1 MGGAPGGEGE
11 EAVMR
16 LLVLCLVLL
25 LLACLL
31 TACAAPRARIVL
43 LGVTEPGGQLTVQ
56 TPRQTLT
63 LATAYQTA
71 EARPSGRL
79 DAGITTA
86 ARVQA
91 RYGAVL
97 AMTPVEG
104 RLFTLHFQTGV
115 TTLTPESQAEVPAL
129 LAEVARRGAVE
140 VEVEIAGHTDT
151 VGDLETNDRLS
162 LARAEAVRELLV
174 QAGLRSAFV
183 RVVGRGERALLVQ
196 TPDEVDAPQN
206 RRVEVRIR

>member
-1 MGGAPGGEGE
+1 
-11 EAVMR
+11 MR

-31 TACAAPRARIVL
+31 TACSAPRDRVVL

-63 LATAYQTA
+63 LDTAYQTA
-71 EARPSGRL
+71 TARPSGRL
-79 DAGITTA
+79 DAGLTTA
-86 ARVQA
+86 EAVQA

-97 AMTPVEG
+97 LTTPAAG
-104 RLFTLHFQTGV
+104 RLFVLSFASGQATV
-115 TTLTPESQAEVPAL
+115 TPESQAEVPAL
-129 LAEVARRGAVE
+129 LAEVARREA

-196 TPDEVDAPQN
+196 TPDEVDAPEN

>member
-1 MGGAPGGEGE
+1 MT
-11 EAVMR
+11 R
-16 LLVLCLVLL
+16 WVLL
-25 LLACLL
+25 LLCVLL
-31 TACAAPRARIVL
+31 TACHGPREQVIL
-43 LGVTEPGGQLTVQ
+43 LPGGTAPLTLTTAQ
-56 TPRQTLT
+56 GQTLT
-63 LATAYQTA
+63 LDTPYQTA
-71 EARPSGRL
+71 QALGDGRL

-86 ARVQA
+86 ESVQA

-97 AMTPVEG
+97 LTTPAAG
-104 RLFTLHFQTGV
+104 RLFVLSFATGQ

-129 LAEVARRGAVE
+129 LAEVARRGA